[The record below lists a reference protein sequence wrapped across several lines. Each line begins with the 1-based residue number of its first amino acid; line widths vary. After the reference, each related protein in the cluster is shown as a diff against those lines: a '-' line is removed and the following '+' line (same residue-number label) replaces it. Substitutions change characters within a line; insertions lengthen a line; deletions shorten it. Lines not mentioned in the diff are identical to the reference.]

1 MEEMLTLRT
10 GELETMLK
18 IVNELGDEITI
29 MGRRYSVSY
38 DRLVD
43 SLGKFGDVDEIG
55 LDELDEVSKRYLVRK
70 NVLFMEPLR
79 KR

>member
-10 GELETMLK
+10 GELKTMLK

-29 MGRRYSVSY
+29 MGRRYSVNY

-43 SLGKFGDVDEIG
+43 SLRKFADVDEIG

-70 NVLFMEPLR
+70 NVWNL
-79 KR
+79 

>member
-43 SLGKFGDVDEIG
+43 SLRKFADVDEIG

-70 NVLFMEPLR
+70 NVWNL
-79 KR
+79 